1 MGGCDWVWVG
11 VTECGWV
18 GKMVKPI
25 SKIFFQMSVRVYSV
39 PGQNEGRRKAFLE
52 WKSIDLS
59 SKLSLTCGGYF
70 NCYKSVHHPIPTR
83 GNKEHRP
90 DMLL

>member
-1 MGGCDWVWVG
+1 MFTAFLWVGVGGCDWVWVG

-52 WKSIDLS
+52 
-59 SKLSLTCGGYF
+59 
-70 NCYKSVHHPIPTR
+70 
-83 GNKEHRP
+83 
-90 DMLL
+90 